1 MVWECETLQAASPA
15 ALAAA
20 PIVHVA
26 PQLIGEAQSAW
37 LHAAAHS
44 TAAAALA
51 RNLGVPLEHLAA
63 ACDAV
68 FRLLR
73 GVVRRFAR
81 LLRGGSA
88 TSQRAQDV
96 CSQADVSPAA
106 TTDDGDVPLGFQGG
120 SVLLDCGITSVCK
133 LLPQVL
139 ASLDVTSDCASSVS
153 PTTAGSPAAATEAQP
168 AVFASTPAGG
178 EVGSRDSAACLT
190 AIMARAAVF
199 SAYWALAG
207 LPLPASV
214 HEVAAQQ
221 VCDAATAAGL
231 AAALPPTTHGLC
243 AHVLDGRSGEW
254 RTWAELQAFQLA
266 SGAWVGNNTRGHLA
280 HVNRCGRVVL
290 AYCGKTSHAPPL
302 MLVYC
307 SHAPR

>member
-1 MVWECETLQAASPA
+1 MVWECETLQAASPV

-26 PQLIGEAQSAW
+26 PQLIGEAQSAR

-44 TAAAALA
+44 AAAAALA
-51 RNLGVPLEHLAA
+51 RHLGVPLEHFAA

-68 FRLLR
+68 LRLLR

-81 LLRGGSA
+81 LLRGGHA
-88 TSQRAQDV
+88 PLEWANDV
-96 CSQADVSPAA
+96 CCQADVSPAD
-106 TTDDGDVPLGFQGG
+106 TTDDGDAPLGFQGG

-139 ASLDVTSDCASSVS
+139 ASLDVTSDCARSVS
-153 PTTAGSPAAATEAQP
+153 PTTTASPAAATEAQP
-168 AVFASTPAGG
+168 AVFTPTPAGV
-178 EVGSRDSAACLT
+178 EVGGHDGAARLP

-214 HEVAAQQ
+214 REVAAQQ
-221 VCDAATAAGL
+221 VCDAATEAGL

-243 AHVLDGRSGEW
+243 AHVLDGRAGEW

-290 AYCGKTSHAPPL
+290 AYRGKTLHALRSSVCNPCDL
-302 MLVYC
+302 IK
-307 SHAPR
+307 